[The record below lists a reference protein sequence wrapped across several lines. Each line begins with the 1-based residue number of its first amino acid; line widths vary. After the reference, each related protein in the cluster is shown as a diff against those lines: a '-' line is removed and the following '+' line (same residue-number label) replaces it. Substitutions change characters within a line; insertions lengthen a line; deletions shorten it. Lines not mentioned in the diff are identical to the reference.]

1 MAYLQDFSQ
10 SHYVIYELVLPYCTV
25 CTPREN
31 VDGTWYTPPLC
42 VESSD
47 AEYSLFFT
55 HDNAPFVAPPS
66 QAIAGKSRLNSTIW
80 RCISKASVTTSQAK
94 AGGLASRGTMSFTA
108 TDIEGDPG
116 PIEFTEQGTLFGKLM
131 ARNVL
136 EGKKII
142 THYYAIGNDGE
153 TPVEVRTETHY
164 VTNAA
169 LSAGVFTLNAKDA
182 LKDLEA
188 FSQQYPIPGEVTL
201 TADIDASQT
210 TFTISD
216 ATDFPANTY
225 FRIDGELFRVASVAG
240 NDITVDPRGHTRT
253 SSIDGRILYRSE
265 AETHSADSTLQPSR
279 LLDGEPLA
287 DTLEAIFNAV
297 GLGAFVDYTQWNDDI
312 TQWDGDAL
320 LWGIMSEPTDAS
332 DLVDDLLQA
341 FLVDMW
347 LDQDTQKAFVSTNS
361 NWKQPKAS
369 LVEGD
374 DVQEYKVTTKDNTRF
389 SRAYILAGK
398 AFQAE
403 NDDPTNYSR
412 LISSSDVESETSD
425 FYGSVK
431 LKEFD
436 PVQWLSGDSA
446 LRLTSRYIQ
455 RYSDTPREVTFKM
468 EERKVKDLRIG
479 DVVSVLSVDKQSPSG
494 AILTS
499 DDRLQILKLQPVN
512 KKPGRQYTVNALAYT
527 PLFATNPNE
536 EQFVTITGSIR
547 SINLATYV
555 GAPTNI
561 PLNYTFIFD
570 GCEIG
575 SAEEAGTWLTSVRAG
590 AWHPDSRIRIICIN
604 DTFWSAKGGD
614 GADSYL
620 FVNDLWDSPQATTP
634 SGGDGYNS
642 YDSNGIKTE
651 IYLNYSVGLYNAS
664 SSLISSG
671 GGSGGAVAYS
681 YANGVLPNGESIE
694 SVSAS
699 ISSSGSGGNGIP
711 NGINGLATN
720 DDRSV
725 QPEYHKKYTHLSS
738 GLDGSETN
746 GGNGVGNSY
755 SYQNGT
761 TTVADVYI
769 SALSG
774 SGGSSSNSD
783 PSTSNATAS
792 GDREITLHQ
801 SGGAGLAGFSVSGAL
816 DPLDIKVYNL
826 ASESSKFKPGRSV
839 DGVDYTLIDS

>member
-31 VDGTWYTPPLC
+31 VDGTWHTPPLC

-55 HDNAPFVAPPS
+55 HNNAPFVAPPS
-66 QAIAGKSRLNSTIW
+66 QAITGKSKLNSTVW
-80 RCISKASVTTSQAK
+80 RCISNSSVSTSKAK

-210 TFTISD
+210 TFAISD
-216 ATDFPANTY
+216 ATDFPANAY
-225 FRIDGELFRVASVAG
+225 FRIDGELFRVASVVG

-253 SSIDGRILYRSE
+253 SSVDGRILYKSD

-332 DLVDDLLQA
+332 DLIDDLLEA

-361 NWKQPKAS
+361 NWKQPKAN

-374 DVQEYKVTTKDNTRF
+374 DVQDYKVTTKDNTRF

-403 NDDPTNYSR
+403 NDDSTNYSR
-412 LISSSDVESETSD
+412 LISSSDVESESSD

-494 AILTS
+494 AVLTS

-512 KKPGRQYTVNALAYT
+512 KNPGRQYTVNALAYT
-527 PLFATNPNE
+527 PLFAADPGQ

-575 SAEEAGTWLTSVRAG
+575 SAEEAGTWLAAVRAG
-590 AWHPDSRIRIICIN
+590 AWHPDSRIRIICTN
-604 DTFWSAKGGD
+604 KTVWSAKGGN
-614 GADSYL
+614 GSSITI
-620 FVNDLWDSPQATTP
+620 FGFTP
-634 SGGDGYNS
+634 DILPDISIKDPDNGSNS
-642 YDSNGIKTE
+642 YESNGIETE
-651 IYLNYSVGLYNAS
+651 IYLNYGNVLGYDTDSTLFASGAGGGGGLSYARTEEGGGFVFATAQCMS
-664 SSLISSG
+664 ASSG
-671 GGSGGAVAYS
+671 G
-681 YANGVLPNGESIE
+681 
-694 SVSAS
+694 
-699 ISSSGSGGNGIP
+699 GGNGIP
-711 NGINGLATN
+711 IGLSGEIIDSSTPLAKNLKIAFDGTLEFGGDSFESPESDSDAAGEFRAEVNTNVTPTDGGDSSPSLLPSGFSDGIDKNFISLSTN
-720 DDRSV
+720 AQAGYSF
-725 QPEYHKKYTHLSS
+725 T
-738 GLDGSETN
+738 
-746 GGNGVGNSY
+746 GGN
-755 SYQNGT
+755 
-761 TTVADVYI
+761 
-769 SALSG
+769 
-774 SGGSSSNSD
+774 
-783 PSTSNATAS
+783 
-792 GDREITLHQ
+792 IT
-801 SGGAGLAGFSVSGAL
+801 
-816 DPLDIKVYNL
+816 VYNL
-826 ASESSKFKPGRSV
+826 ASESSKLKDGRSV
-839 DGVDYTLIDS
+839 NGVDYTLIDS

>member
-1 MAYLQDFSQ
+1 MAYLNDFSQ
-10 SHYVIYELVLPYCTV
+10 SHYVIYELILPYCTV
-25 CTPREN
+25 CTPRDN
-31 VDGTWYTPPLC
+31 IDGTWHTPPMC

-55 HDNAPFVAPPS
+55 QNNAPFVSPPS
-66 QAIAGKSRLNSTIW
+66 QAINGKSPLNSKIW
-80 RCISKASVTTSQAK
+80 RCISGSSVNTSKAK

-108 TDIEGDPG
+108 TDIVGDPG

-131 ARNVL
+131 ARNIL

-142 THYYAIGNDGE
+142 THYYAIGNDGV

-169 LSAGVFTLNAKDA
+169 LSGGTFTLSAKDA

-188 FSQQYPIPGEVTL
+188 FSQQFPIPGEVTL

-216 ATDFPANTY
+216 ATDFQANTY
-225 FRIDGELFRVASVAG
+225 FRIDGELFRVDSVVG
-240 NDITVDPRGHTRT
+240 NDITVDARGHTRT
-253 SSIDGRILYRSE
+253 STIDGRVLYKSN
-265 AETHSADSTLQPSR
+265 AATHSSDSTLQPAR

-297 GLGAFVDYTQWNDDI
+297 GLGAFVDYTQWYDDI

-332 DLVDDLLQA
+332 DLIDDLLQA

-361 NWKQPKAS
+361 NWKEPKAD
-369 LVEGD
+369 LIEGN
-374 DVQEYKVTTKDNTRF
+374 DVQDYKVTTRDNTRF

-412 LISSSDVESETSD
+412 IISSTDIESESSD

-431 LKEFD
+431 LNEFD

-446 LRLTSRYIQ
+446 TRLTSRYIQ

-468 EERKVKDLRIG
+468 EERKVRDYRIG
-479 DVVSVLSVDKQSPSG
+479 DVVNVLSIDKQSPSG
-494 AILTS
+494 EVLTS
-499 DDRLQILKLQPVN
+499 YDRVQILKIQPNLNGV
-512 KKPGRQYTVNALAYT
+512 GRQYSVTALAYT
-527 PLFATNPNE
+527 PLFAADPNE
-536 EQFVTITGSIR
+536 EQFVRITGSIR

-575 SAEEAGTWLTSVRAG
+575 SADEASNWLPAVRAG
-590 AWHPDSRIRIICIN
+590 AWNAGSRIRIICIN
-604 DTFWSAKGGD
+604 QTKWSAKGGNGAAIQNNQQFIDREPSVTIIDPID
-614 GADSYL
+614 GS
-620 FVNDLWDSPQATTP
+620 T
-634 SGGDGYNS
+634 S
-642 YDSNGIKTE
+642 YDSNGIETE
-651 IYLNYSVGLYNAS
+651 IYLNYGNVFGYDTDSTLFAAGGGGGSAMAYARSFEDRSQGGDYWSVSAYALSIASGGGANGIPIGEAGVIIDNSPDSPIYKKDVKIGNNGTYEFGGDSFYAEAIDSNTNTQPPTPITATAITNATP
-664 SSLISSG
+664 SG
-671 GGSGGAVAYS
+671 GGSS
-681 YANGVLPNGESIE
+681 SETSLPNAN
-694 SVSAS
+694 AS
-699 ISSSGSGGNGIP
+699 GNVIQR
-711 NGINGLATN
+711 T
-720 DDRSV
+720 
-725 QPEYHKKYTHLSS
+725 YLSS
-738 GLDGSETN
+738 NAQPGYAFTGSN
-746 GGNGVGNSY
+746 
-755 SYQNGT
+755 
-761 TTVADVYI
+761 
-769 SALSG
+769 
-774 SGGSSSNSD
+774 
-783 PSTSNATAS
+783 
-792 GDREITLHQ
+792 IT
-801 SGGAGLAGFSVSGAL
+801 
-816 DPLDIKVYNL
+816 VYNL
-826 ASESSKFKPGRSV
+826 ASESSKLKDGRSV
-839 DGVDYTLIDS
+839 AGVDYTLIDS

>member
-31 VDGTWYTPPLC
+31 VDGTWHTPPLC

-55 HDNAPFVAPPS
+55 HNNAPFVAPPS
-66 QAIAGKSRLNSTIW
+66 QAIAGKSKLNSTVW
-80 RCISKASVTTSQAK
+80 RCISNSTVSTSKAK

-131 ARNVL
+131 ARNIL

-225 FRIDGELFRVASVAG
+225 FRIDGELFRVASVVG

-253 SSIDGRILYRSE
+253 SSIDGRILYKSE
-265 AETHSADSTLQPSR
+265 AKTHSADSTLQPSR

-374 DVQEYKVTTKDNTRF
+374 DVQDYKVTTKDNTRF

-403 NDDPTNYSR
+403 NDDSTNYSR
-412 LISSSDVESETSD
+412 LISSSDVESESSD

-479 DVVSVLSVDKQSPSG
+479 DVISVLSVDKQSPSG
-494 AILTS
+494 AVLTS

-527 PLFATNPNE
+527 PLFAADPSQ

-575 SAEEAGTWLTSVRAG
+575 SAEESGTWLASVRAG
-590 AWHPDSRIRIICIN
+590 AWHPSSRIRIICIN
-604 DTFWSAKGGD
+604 NTVWSAKGGSINNYDFLTFEGID
-614 GADSYL
+614 GS
-620 FVNDLWDSPQATTP
+620 
-634 SGGDGYNS
+634 NS
-642 YDSNGIKTE
+642 YESNGIETE
-651 IYLNYSVGLYNAS
+651 IYVNYNAHGYNAES
-664 SSLISSG
+664 IFASAGGAGGSAVNFLAGAYVPGG
-671 GGSGGAVAYS
+671 GGSGIPVGTTLPTLTSNGYS
-681 YANGVLPNGESIE
+681 IIVREPNDSTELNGGLGGILRSPFQPGNPDY
-694 SVSAS
+694 
-699 ISSSGSGGNGIP
+699 ISGDGGTSSDG
-711 NGINGLATN
+711 GLAIGDDGVTN
-720 DDRSV
+720 
-725 QPEYHKKYTHLSS
+725 P
-738 GLDGSETN
+738 
-746 GGNGVGNSY
+746 
-755 SYQNGT
+755 
-761 TTVADVYI
+761 
-769 SALSG
+769 
-774 SGGSSSNSD
+774 
-783 PSTSNATAS
+783 
-792 GDREITLHQ
+792 
-801 SGGAGLAGFSVSGAL
+801 GLAGFSVSGAL

-826 ASESSKFKPGRSV
+826 ASESAKFKPGRSV
-839 DGVDYTLIDS
+839 AGVDYTLIDS

>member
-31 VDGTWYTPPLC
+31 VDGTWHTPPLC

-55 HDNAPFVAPPS
+55 HNNAPFVAPPS
-66 QAIAGKSRLNSTIW
+66 QAIAGKSKLNSTVW
-80 RCISKASVTTSQAK
+80 RCISNSTVSTSKAK

-225 FRIDGELFRVASVAG
+225 FRIDGELFRVDSVSG
-240 NDITVDPRGHTRT
+240 NDITVDARGHTRT
-253 SSIDGRILYRSE
+253 SSIDGRVLYKSD

-287 DTLEAIFNAV
+287 DTLEAIFDAV

-374 DVQEYKVTTKDNTRF
+374 DVQDYKVTTKDNTRF

-398 AFQAE
+398 AFQAD

-412 LISSSDVESETSD
+412 LISSSDVESESSD

-494 AILTS
+494 AVLTS
-499 DDRLQILKLQPVN
+499 DDRLQILK
-512 KKPGRQYTVNALAYT
+512 
-527 PLFATNPNE
+527 
-536 EQFVTITGSIR
+536 
-547 SINLATYV
+547 
-555 GAPTNI
+555 
-561 PLNYTFIFD
+561 
-570 GCEIG
+570 
-575 SAEEAGTWLTSVRAG
+575 
-590 AWHPDSRIRIICIN
+590 
-604 DTFWSAKGGD
+604 
-614 GADSYL
+614 
-620 FVNDLWDSPQATTP
+620 
-634 SGGDGYNS
+634 
-642 YDSNGIKTE
+642 
-651 IYLNYSVGLYNAS
+651 
-664 SSLISSG
+664 
-671 GGSGGAVAYS
+671 
-681 YANGVLPNGESIE
+681 
-694 SVSAS
+694 
-699 ISSSGSGGNGIP
+699 
-711 NGINGLATN
+711 
-720 DDRSV
+720 
-725 QPEYHKKYTHLSS
+725 
-738 GLDGSETN
+738 
-746 GGNGVGNSY
+746 
-755 SYQNGT
+755 
-761 TTVADVYI
+761 
-769 SALSG
+769 
-774 SGGSSSNSD
+774 
-783 PSTSNATAS
+783 
-792 GDREITLHQ
+792 
-801 SGGAGLAGFSVSGAL
+801 
-816 DPLDIKVYNL
+816 
-826 ASESSKFKPGRSV
+826 
-839 DGVDYTLIDS
+839 